1 MTKNALKKLSDMLA
15 QFKSDYYGYENTPE
29 IDVVLE
35 IIDNEINA

>member
-1 MTKNALKKLSDMLA
+1 MKKDALEKLAGLLA